1 MIELQPTTYQLILY
15 YTTHSTRKQSLSLS
29 TNRTD
34 GSHIE
39 FRVWFSRF
47 ESRVRTD
54 F

>member
-34 GSHIE
+34 GLHTLNLEYGSH
-39 FRVWFSRF
+39 VSNQG
-47 ESRVRTD
+47 
-54 F
+54 